1 MTNRDVDTA
10 RPDGCALCGRPL
22 SAEPVEAGGGSYCS
36 TGCRDV
42 HAEFGD
48 RAVASPRNAGR
59 DHEDSAGADSDPA
72 GSGQTRTFLRV
83 DGLQS
88 ATGEAYLESIAAGID
103 GVSDAE
109 ASYVS
114 ESIRIDHDPEAI
126 TVEDLSEG
134 LSTLGYDAYP
144 RDAEDPV
151 TAAAGP
157 MASGAT
163 PDRGFDDTL
172 DFRYAAGVLFG
183 AFILLPYVA
192 LLYPAHLSSV
202 LGGELLG
209 RFAEFAFD
217 GAVGTALVRLYIV
230 LAAIVLVFTGMPM
243 LRGAYVALRMRRAN
257 TDLLVAITVVGAYV
271 YSTVAGLLGGG
282 HIYYDLAVVVAA
294 LVVGAVFYESLV
306 KRRAMDRL
314 TDLTGSRVAE
324 ARSYGPDGT
333 TTAVPVD
340 DLEPGDRL
348 LVREGERIPV
358 DGELAEGTCTVDESV
373 VTGESL
379 PVTKR
384 AGDPVIGGAVVTDDA
399 AVMDVGEAATSR
411 VDRLVTAVWDIQS
424 AEHGAQRRANAL
436 AGLAVPVLAGLAL
449 LVAVGTL
456 VLGGGVVSVTLAA
469 ILALLV
475 ACPWALG
482 LATPLSVATSVRDA
496 MERNVVVFDE
506 TVFERLRAVDVV
518 VFDKTGTLT
527 RGEMTVLTADAP
539 ADLLAAAAAIERR
552 ASHPVGAAIVDA
564 YGADVE
570 SGSSVTDFRSHA
582 NGVQGVVDGD
592 EILVGN
598 LACFAE
604 RGWAVGDDVRE
615 AVETAQ
621 SAGRLPVVVGRS
633 DRAKGVVTVGDE
645 PRDGWEA
652 AVAGLAQRDT
662 DVVILTGDD
671 TAATRRFADHPGV
684 DRVFAG
690 VPPEG
695 KTAAVAS
702 LRAAGIVAMVGDGS
716 NDAPALAEADL
727 GIALGSATALASEA
741 ADLAILDDDLRAV
754 ETAFDL
760 AHGARRRARR
770 NTVLALTFN
779 ALAVPLALAGLLN
792 PLFVMLAVAVTAGAI
807 WANSTRPLIDG

>member
-1 MTNRDVDTA
+1 MTDRDASTA
-10 RPDGCALCGRPL
+10 ATGECALCGRPRRAE
-22 SAEPVEAGGGSYCS
+22 SAETGRYCS

-48 RAVASPRNAGR
+48 
-59 DHEDSAGADSDPA
+59 SAAPHATSTVADSDGPA
-72 GSGQTRTFLRV
+72 PAESNGRGAEYIHTFLRV

-88 ATGEAYLESIAAGID
+88 ATGEAYLESRAAKLD
-103 GVSDAE
+103 GVALAE

-114 ESIRIDHDPEAI
+114 ESIRIDHDP
-126 TVEDLSEG
+126 DLVTAADLADA

-144 RDAEDPV
+144 RDDEDPV

-157 MASGAT
+157 MARGAV

-192 LLYPAHLSSV
+192 LLYPAHLSTV
-202 LGGELLG
+202 VGGDMLG

-230 LAAIVLVFTGMPM
+230 LAAIVIGFTGMPM
-243 LRGAYVALRMRRAN
+243 LRGASVALRMRRPN
-257 TDLLVAITVVGAYV
+257 TDLLVALTVGGAYV
-271 YSTVAGLLGGG
+271 YSTLAGLFGGG

-294 LVVGAVFYESLV
+294 LVVGAVYYESLV

-324 ARSYGPDGT
+324 ARTYGPDGT
-333 TTAVPVD
+333 TSVVPVG
-340 DLEPGDRL
+340 DLAPGDRL

-384 AGDPVIGGAVVTDDA
+384 AGDQVIGGAVVTDDA
-399 AVMDVGEAATSR
+399 AVLTVGETATSR

-436 AGLAVPVLAGLAL
+436 AGYALPALAGVSV
-449 LVAVGTL
+449 LVAI
-456 VLGGGVVSVTLAA
+456 VTLALGDGVLPA
-469 ILALLV
+469 TLAALLAVIV
-475 ACPWALG
+475 AGPWALG
-482 LATPLSVATSVRDA
+482 LATPLSVGTSVRDA
-496 MERNVVVFDE
+496 MARDVVVFDE
-506 TVFERLRAVDVV
+506 TVFERLRDVDVV

-527 RGEMTVLTADAP
+527 TGEMTVLEADASRE
-539 ADLLAAAAAIERR
+539 LLAAVAALERR
-552 ASHPVGAAIVDA
+552 ASHPVAAAIVDA
-564 YGADVE
+564 FGADDAGRAVA
-570 SGSSVTDFRSHA
+570 DFRSHA

-592 EILVGN
+592 DVLVGN
-598 LACFAE
+598 LECFVE
-604 RGWAVGDDVRE
+604 QGWTVDDDVRT
-615 AVETAQ
+615 AVENAR
-621 SAGRLPVVVGRS
+621 SAGHLPVVVGRAG
-633 DRAKGVVTVGDE
+633 RAAGVVTVGDE
-645 PRDGWEA
+645 PRDGWDA
-652 AVAGLAQRDT
+652 AVAGLTGRDT
-662 DVVILTGDD
+662 EVVILTGDD
-671 TAATRRFADHPGV
+671 AAATRRFAEHAGV

-695 KTAAVAS
+695 KTAAIAG
-702 LRAAGIVAMVGDGS
+702 LRGTGTVAMVGDGT

-727 GIALGSATALASEA
+727 GITLGSATALASEA
-741 ADLAILDDDLRAV
+741 ADLAIVDDDLRAV
-754 ETAFDL
+754 GTAFDL
-760 AHGARRRARR
+760 AHGARRRGRR
-770 NTVLALTFN
+770 NAGLALTFN
-779 ALAVPLALAGLLN
+779 VLTIPLALAGLVN
-792 PLFVMLAVAVTAGAI
+792 PLFVMGAVAVTAGAI
-807 WANSTRPLIDG
+807 WANSTRPLIDD